1 MSSLHPTGS
10 TSTRSI
16 AFVSLALALALVMA
30 FVMAAWWAVDK
41 IDTREL
47 LNERQSIAAGLVARK
62 NRIAQEQDS
71 SAVGDDAVVNLRAN
85 NQPWIARNLADW
97 MSQFF
102 SHDRVYVLAPDDRV
116 VRAAEAGEQI
126 PSIIDLRD
134 RAVVE
139 PIIAKLREKL
149 AVAANEGDASMAA
162 PMGTGNTDTVR
173 LPSNEL
179 AYVSVR
185 PIVPSSGAVVQRP
198 GEEFLVISVVALD
211 GDVLGE
217 LGQQLGLPDLRI
229 GGPGKGK
236 GALPV
241 VNNAGRTM
249 GFAVWTPKK
258 PALVLMQETAPAT
271 LGLLLVGGLSLFG
284 FLMWLR
290 RTMSALEKSQAQI
303 EYLAFHD
310 PLTGV
315 ANRALFDVRLRNAL
329 HYEYLAKAKV
339 ALVSIDLDTFKEIND
354 SLGHGAGDELIKQ
367 VAKRLSSRLPE
378 GATLTRLGGDE
389 FAVVQPGVVSEG
401 HARFLCQTL
410 LDTFHDP
417 FLLAGEYVRVTASMG
432 LALESG
438 EAVSS
443 TEIMRRADVALYA
456 VKAAGRDGFRCYEQ
470 SMDQSRRDKRTLEI
484 DLRNALVTNSGLH
497 LLYQPIFDAVS
508 SAIVGAEA
516 LVRWEHPTR
525 GNLTPDLFI
534 SVAEEQG
541 VIERLGLWV
550 LNEACRFAANSAL
563 PWVAVNVSPLQFNN
577 AHFAQSVLDVLRAQN
592 LPPHRLQIEITEGL
606 LLQNSPVVR
615 ASLESLRA
623 NGIAIALDD
632 FGTGYSSIGYLRNH
646 SIDKLKIDRSF
657 TQLIGRDKA
666 TETIVQSV
674 VEMAEALGMTVTA
687 EGVEDDLQR
696 HTLVKLGCATL
707 QGYLLSRPIAGER
720 LEDLLASD
728 LAGASMRK
736 QPALR

>member
-1 MSSLHPTGS
+1 MM
-10 TSTRSI
+10 
-16 AFVSLALALALVMA
+16 LVMA
-30 FVMAAWWAVDK
+30 FAMAAWWAVDK
-41 IDTREL
+41 IDMREML
-47 LNERQSIAAGLVARK
+47 EERHSIAAALVARK
-62 NRIAQEQDS
+62 NRIVQEQDS
-71 SAVGDDAVVNLRAN
+71 SSAWDDSVVNLRAD
-85 NQPWIARNLADW
+85 NQPWIAENLVDW
-97 MSQFF
+97 MSGFF
-102 SHDRVYVLAPDDRV
+102 FHDRVYVLAPDDHV
-116 VRAAEAGEQI
+116 VRAAEAGEQA
-126 PSIIDLRD
+126 PSIIDPRD
-134 RAVVE
+134 RTVVE
-139 PIIAKLREKL
+139 PIVAKLRESL
-149 AVAANEGDASMAA
+149 AVAASGAIDSTAA
-162 PMGTGNTDTVR
+162 IKGMGITDTVR
-173 LPSNEL
+173 LNGNEL
-179 AYVSVR
+179 AYVSAR
-185 PIVPSSGAVVQRP
+185 PVVPTSDAVVQAP
-198 GEEFLVISVVALD
+198 GEEFLIVSVVVLD
-211 GDVLGE
+211 DDVLGE
-217 LGQQLGLPDLRI
+217 LGQRLGLSDLRI
-229 GGPGKGK
+229 GGPAKGK
-236 GALPV
+236 GALPM
-241 VNNAGRTM
+241 VNNAGRTI
-249 GFAVWTPKK
+249 GFAVWTPRK

-271 LGLLLVGGLSLFG
+271 LGLLLLGGVSLFG
-284 FLMWLR
+284 LLMWLR
-290 RTMSALEKSQAQI
+290 RTMSALEKSQARI

-310 PLTGV
+310 ALTGV

-417 FLLAGEYVRVTASMG
+417 FLLAGEHVRVTASMG
-432 LALESG
+432 MALESG
-438 EAVSS
+438 EDVSP

-456 VKAAGRDGFRCYEQ
+456 AKAAGRNGFRCYEK
-470 SMDQSRRDKRTLEI
+470 SMDQSRRDKRALEI

-497 LLYQPIFDAVS
+497 LLYQPIFDGLNS
-508 SAIVGAEA
+508 EIVGAEA
-516 LVRWEHPTR
+516 LVRWEHPTK

-541 VIERLGLWV
+541 VIEQLGLWV
-550 LNEACRFAANSAL
+550 LNEACRFAARSQL

-577 AHFAQSVLDVLRAQN
+577 AHFARSVLDVLRAN
-592 LPPHRLQIEITEGL
+592 KLPPHRLQIEITEGL
-606 LLQNSPVVR
+606 LLQNSSVVC
-615 ASLESLRA
+615 ASLKMLRS

-666 TETIVQSV
+666 TETIVRSV

-707 QGYLLSRPIAGER
+707 QGYLLSRPIPGDR
-720 LEDLLASD
+720 LDDMLASN
-728 LAGASMRK
+728 LASGPIRK
-736 QPALR
+736 MPALR